1 MKKVVFFVDYE
12 WALGSIHYELCKR
25 LWEHGIDCQVLP
37 WHRVYNSLEIQELSA
52 SIDLWVTLPQGWDAL
67 KSYGITSPEKV
78 VLVSHAV
85 VDLHKIRDKIP
96 VNEFLGFRKLSVV
109 SNFLQQKAIELNIK
123 RYFHVTPVGVNTER
137 FKCDPSLSL
146 KTVGYGG
153 MFINRRD
160 SKIPPKGEELEPRF
174 RKRSYLA
181 EEAANQAGL
190 RFIAASSYH
199 TTQVAMA
206 SYYRMVD
213 CIIIPSMEEGAGL
226 PALEAGASGRLVIG
240 TNVGHWSDRIGQDG
254 GIMAPLD
261 EEAFMPFVV
270 NMLKFYKEEPVE
282 YQKRCWEI
290 LNHAKHY
297 DWNHCID
304 EWVKLME

>member
-25 LWEHGIDCQVLP
+25 LWEHGYDCQVLP
-37 WHRVYNSLEIQELSA
+37 WHRVYNPLEIQELDRA
-52 SIDLWVTLPQGWDAL
+52 TDIWVTLPQGWDAM
-67 KSYGITSPEKV
+67 KSYGINRPEKT

-96 VNEFLGFRKLSVV
+96 NDEFVRFRKLSVV
-109 SNFLQQKAIELNIK
+109 SNFLQQKAIELGIK
-123 RYFHVTPVGVNTER
+123 RYFHVTPIAVNTDR
-137 FKCDPSLSL
+137 FKADPSLSL

-153 MFINRRD
+153 MFISRRD

-181 EEAANQAGL
+181 EEAAHQAGL
-190 RFIAASSYH
+190 NFIAASSYH
-199 TTQVAMA
+199 TTYLAMP

-213 CIIIPSMEEGAGL
+213 CVIIPSMEEGAGL

-240 TNVGHWSDRIGQDG
+240 TSVGHWSDRIHAQG
-254 GIMAPLD
+254 GITAPLD
-261 EEAFMPFVV
+261 DDAFMSFVV
-270 NMLKFYKEEPVE
+270 NTLKFYKEEPVE

-290 LNHAKHY
+290 LNHSKSY
-297 DWNHCID
+297 DWDYCIKD
-304 EWVKLME
+304 WVAILE